1 MKHGTK
7 KNDGL
12 DIDRI
17 AFFGRTYA
25 EYLDIFGLDEAVLGQ
40 GRILDCPSGASSFAL
55 EAARKGYDV
64 TACDILYDRSATEL
78 FERGKKD
85 IAHVFEK
92 FDGVSH
98 LYSWDYYRSKQQVMT
113 LRNTAL
119 ELFAEDFSCCSAEG
133 RYIPAGLPRLP
144 FPDGMF
150 SLVLSAHFLFLYGDR
165 LDLDFHKACLEE
177 LVRVCSG
184 EVRIFPLVGLDAKP
198 YPHMDA
204 ILHFLAVKGIRM
216 DIVKVPFEFQRGSDH
231 MMRLSRNIIS
241 QELSHG
247 N

>member
-1 MKHGTK
+1 MNHGTQM
-7 KNDGL
+7 NNGL

-40 GRILDCPSGASSFAL
+40 GRILDCPGGASSFAL
-55 EAARKGYDV
+55 EAARKGYGV

-85 IAHVFEK
+85 IAHVFEN

-113 LRNTAL
+113 LRNKAL
-119 ELFAEDFSCCSAEG
+119 EMFVDDFSCCSVEG
-133 RYIPAGLPRLP
+133 RFITAGLPLLP
-144 FPDGMF
+144 FLDGMF

-165 LDLDFHKACLEE
+165 LDLDFHKACLVE

-198 YPHMDA
+198 YPYMDE
-204 ILHFLAVKGIRM
+204 IPHFLAVKGIRT
-216 DIVKVPFEFQRGSDH
+216 DIVKVPFEFQRGSDR
-231 MMRLSRNIIS
+231 MMRLSRNIIY